1 MAEIKWIKITTSI
14 FDDEAIKVIEQIPE
28 GDAILVIWFKLLV
41 QAGIINDSGLVYF
54 KKDIPYTEDMLAT
67 VFHKP
72 VTLIRLALTTFEKFG
87 MIEISDNRTILI
99 RNWEK
104 HQNIETLDIIRE
116 QTRKRVKKYREK
128 QKLLLSNSNCNVTPA
143 LHVTQCNAVEED
155 KEEDIERDKEY
166 KYSLSLI
173 EENEKKKNERENKKK
188 VDPYI
193 NKTNSIFI
201 DEYQK
206 VFNSKPY
213 LMANQRNK
221 LAELSAEVENF
232 TDTIPTV
239 LEKLKN
245 VEFSLPNFTANYIW
259 LLTDDNY
266 IKVLSGTYDKKKTKA
281 EIEWEAYCEEK
292 KRNDPYA

>member
-14 FDDEAIKVIEQIPE
+14 FDDEAIKVIEQMPE

-54 KKDIPYTEDMLAT
+54 KKDIPYTEDMLAI

-128 QKLLLSNSNCNVTPA
+128 QKLLLSNPNCNVTPA
-143 LHVTQCNAVEED
+143 LHVTQCNAVEEER
-155 KEEDIERDKEY
+155 EEDIERDKEY

-173 EENEKKKNERENKKK
+173 EENEKKEKSNKP
-188 VDPYI
+188 DPYI

-201 DEYQK
+201 EEYQK

-221 LAELSAEVENF
+221 LAELSAEIDNF

-266 IKVLSGTYDKKKTKA
+266 IKVLSGTYDKKPDPWEEYCKA
-281 EIEWEAYCEEK
+281 KGRDEYG
-292 KRNDPYA
+292 N

>member
-14 FDDEAIKVIEQIPE
+14 FDDEAIKVIEQMPE

-54 KKDIPYTEDMLAT
+54 KKDIPYTEDMLAI

-173 EENEKKKNERENKKK
+173 EENEKKEKTKKS
-188 VDPYI
+188 DPYI

-201 DEYQK
+201 EEYKK
-206 VFNSKPY
+206 VFNTKPY

-221 LAELSAEVENF
+221 LAELLTEIENF

-266 IKVLSGTYDKKKTKA
+266 IKVLSGTYDKKPDP
-281 EIEWEAYCEEK
+281 WEEYCKEK
-292 KRNDPYA
+292 GRDEYGN

>member
-14 FDDEAIKVIEQIPE
+14 FDDEAIKVIEQMPE

-54 KKDIPYTEDMLAT
+54 KKDIPYTEDMLAI

-128 QKLLLSNSNCNVTPA
+128 QKLQLSNPNCNVTPA
-143 LHVTQCNAVEED
+143 LHVTQCNAVEEER
-155 KEEDIERDKEY
+155 EEDIERDKEY

-201 DEYQK
+201 EEYKK
-206 VFNSKPY
+206 VFNTKPY

-221 LAELSAEVENF
+221 LAELSAEIENF

-266 IKVLSGTYDKKKTKA
+266 IKVLSGTYDKKPDPWEEYCKA
-281 EIEWEAYCEEK
+281 KGRDEYG
-292 KRNDPYA
+292 N

>member
-1 MAEIKWIKITTSI
+1 MPRPEKNTVEYIPLDCQFSDSITALENIYGNDGFVVWVKLLQKLGRTENYIIDVRNNTKWSL
-14 FDDEAIKVIEQIPE
+14 FYSLFRLNEEKVI
-28 GDAILVIWFKLLV
+28 DILNF
-41 QAGIINDSGLVYF
+41 
-54 KKDIPYTEDMLAT
+54 LAT
-67 VFHKP
+67 LECINPFLWNKRIIYSENLVK
-72 VTLIRLALTTFEKFG
+72 R
-87 MIEISDNRTILI
+87 ISGVYRKRKYELKNINTILEEMGVMDTGNLI
-99 RNWEK
+99 SGTENLVSDVGNAQSK
-104 HQNIETLDIIRE
+104 
-116 QTRKRVKKYREK
+116 VKESKGK
-128 QKLLLSNSNCNVTPA
+128 
-143 LHVTQCNAVEED
+143 
-155 KEEDIERDKEY
+155 ERDKEY

-201 DEYQK
+201 EEYQK

-221 LAELSAEVENF
+221 LAELSTEIKNF

-266 IKVLSGTYDKKKTKA
+266 IKVLSGTYDKKKT
-281 EIEWEAYCEEK
+281 EWDIYCEE
-292 KRNDPYA
+292 RGVDEYGN